1 MQINTHYKLRQ
12 VAGENI
18 IMLQGA
24 NPGDMTRVIS
34 LNETALY
41 LWNSLQ
47 GKDFVLEDLTALLL
61 DRYQVEEST
70 ARRDAEDFIQTL
82 QQNKLILA

>member
-1 MQINTHYKLRQ
+1 MQINTQYKLRQ

-34 LNETALY
+34 LNDTALY

-47 GKDFVLEDLTALLL
+47 GKDFVPEDLTALLL